1 MESES
6 ASYDLIRLEKR
17 LKKRLDQNRFHHTL
31 GVMYTAAAMAMAHE
45 LDIIQA
51 QTAGLLHDCAKC
63 ISDRRKLQMCEEYN
77 IPMTAYEKDH
87 PYLLHSKLGAYL
99 ANTRYGISD
108 QKILNAITWHTTG
121 KPDMTNLEKVIFIA
135 DYIEPGRDKAPNLTE
150 IRKLAFIDLDE
161 CTYRILRD
169 TMHYLR
175 DQSDSMD
182 ETTEEAYLYYSNY
195 HNSRE
200 E

>member
-1 MESES
+1 MCLIIS
-6 ASYDLIRLEKR
+6 AL
-17 LKKRLDQNRFHHTL
+17 F
-31 GVMYTAAAMAMAHE
+31 
-45 LDIIQA
+45 
-51 QTAGLLHDCAKC
+51 
-63 ISDRRKLQMCEEYN
+63 
-77 IPMTAYEKDH
+77 
-87 PYLLHSKLGAYL
+87 
-99 ANTRYGISD
+99 TRYGISD